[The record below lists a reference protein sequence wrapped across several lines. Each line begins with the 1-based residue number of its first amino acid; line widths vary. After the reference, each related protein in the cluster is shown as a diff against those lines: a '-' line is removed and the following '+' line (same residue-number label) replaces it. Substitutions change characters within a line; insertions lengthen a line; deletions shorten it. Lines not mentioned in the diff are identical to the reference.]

1 MAKFW
6 KQALISMALISS
18 LNPVQAAQKGG
29 VLEIVSVGEPK
40 VLNPVFDRSP
50 SAQEFYNLIYAGL
63 IRENSRAELEAD
75 LLQEVPTAAN
85 GQVIMNADGSMSVHY
100 QLRANLKWQD
110 GHDLTSE
117 DVLFTWQVHTDP
129 RIVYPPSPGYEQIR
143 QIEIIDKQRF
153 RVHMYR
159 PYGDYYKLF
168 ANVLPRHSF
177 RSQHWA
183 FAADHPFNRH
193 PVGAGPFV
201 LKEWIAGKSAL
212 LDANPLYHRNKPM
225 LDQIRY
231 RFEPD
236 SYRTIKEVL
245 NWADQADVLRG
256 MSLAS
261 YEYLKNRPDLALSVV
276 PTGQIEHLVFNL
288 KQPILAD
295 RRVRQALAYA
305 TDRRAIADLLLG
317 ISEPAYSDQLKDSWK
332 YNPNT
337 ESYYT
342 PNLNEARTKL
352 QLAGWR
358 NQKAEE
364 TRTKAEQPLE
374 LTLTLTQGNRSHQV
388 VGKYLQ
394 KAWGDAGINL
404 KLKTVSPEVMQQELP
419 AGDFDLTF
427 ATWNQSSEETP
438 FYRWHSTQVPPQ
450 GMNFGHFQDYQVD
463 ALTRELQRAVNAQQQ
478 ERLYGEI
485 SEILAENLPA
495 LPLYYGS
502 TLEAH
507 KKSLHNYLPNVQMGT
522 TWNAASWWLE

>member
-1 MAKFW
+1 MAKRW
-6 KQALISMALISS
+6 KQAVISMALIGSFS
-18 LNPVQAAQKGG
+18 PVQAAQRGG
-29 VLEIVSVGEPK
+29 VVKIVSIGEPQL
-40 VLNPVFDRSP
+40 LNPVFDQSA

-63 IRENSRAELEAD
+63 IRENTRAELEAD

-85 GQVIMNADGSMSVHY
+85 GQVVMNPDGSMSVHY
-100 QLRANLKWQD
+100 RLRSSLKWQD
-110 GHDLTSE
+110 GHDLTSA

-129 RIVYPPSPGYEQIR
+129 KIVYPSTPGYEKIR

-153 RVHMYR
+153 RVHFYQ

-168 ANVLPRHSF
+168 AQVLPRHSF

-183 FAADHPFNRH
+183 FAANHPFNRH
-193 PVGAGPFV
+193 PVGSGPFV
-201 LKEWIAGKSAL
+201 LKEWIAGKSAS
-212 LDANPLYHRNKPM
+212 LDANPLYHRAKPL

-236 SYRTIKEVL
+236 SYRTIKDVL

-261 YEYLKNRPDLALSVV
+261 YEYLKNRPDLALNVV

-295 RRVRQALAYA
+295 LRVRQALAYA

-317 ISEPAYSDQLKDSWK
+317 ISEPAYSDQLKASWK
-332 YNPNT
+332 YNPSS
-337 ESYYT
+337 ESYYA

-352 QLAGWR
+352 QLAGWNNPSAGELR
-358 NQKAEE
+358 S
-364 TRTKAEQPLE
+364 KAEQALE
-374 LTLTLTQGNRSHQV
+374 LSLTLAQGNRSHQV
-388 VGKYLQ
+388 VGQYLQ
-394 KAWGDAGINL
+394 KVWGEAGVKLN
-404 KLKTVSPEVMQQELP
+404 LKTVSPEVMQQGLNS
-419 AGDFDLTF
+419 GDFELAF
-427 ATWNQSSEETP
+427 ATWNQDSAETP
-438 FYRWHSTQVPPQ
+438 FARWHSTQAPPQ
-450 GMNFGHFQDYQVD
+450 GRNFGHFRDYQVD
-463 ALTRELQRAVNAQQQ
+463 ALSRELDRSVNTYQQ

-485 SEILAENLPA
+485 ADILAENLPA
-495 LPLYYGS
+495 LPLYYGA

-507 KKSLHNYLPNVQMGT
+507 KKDLHNYLPNVQMGT